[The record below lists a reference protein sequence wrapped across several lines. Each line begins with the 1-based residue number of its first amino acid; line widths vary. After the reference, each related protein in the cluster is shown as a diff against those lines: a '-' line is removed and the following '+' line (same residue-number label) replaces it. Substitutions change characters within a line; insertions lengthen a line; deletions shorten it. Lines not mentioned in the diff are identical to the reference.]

1 MAACQKVNIFKTESQ
16 SESVTDISSDDMNE
30 EKSGIFKSR
39 NILKTNFLAFSGS
52 TFRAKSI
59 AEGKRA
65 NIAKNPGISREEK
78 RRAAAI
84 FQDQI
89 SKHEKL
95 LRFDPEQFTSEL
107 SNLLQAFP

>member
-1 MAACQKVNIFKTESQ
+1 MAAHPERKF
-16 SESVTDISSDDMNE
+16 
-30 EKSGIFKSR
+30 
-39 NILKTNFLAFSGS
+39 
-52 TFRAKSI
+52 

-65 NIAKNPGISREEK
+65 NIAKNPGISRQEK

-107 SNLLQAFP
+107 SNLLQAFS